1 MVVHGVVHNPFI
13 RLYLWGGVGLS
24 LGQGT
29 FRFLWNNCGKK
40 NTWFHLRLFSPGILE
55 VRMVSAFL
63 QGIQLSMAR
72 DTSTPATIKW
82 TNIIYICYMYMCVN
96 NNKERTYMY
105 MWVVKVNIHNILS
118 HIITCHTNTC
128 HGMICNNMCG
138 SKGFYYV
145 SM

>member
-1 MVVHGVVHNPFI
+1 
-13 RLYLWGGVGLS
+13 
-24 LGQGT
+24 
-29 FRFLWNNCGKK
+29 
-40 NTWFHLRLFSPGILE
+40 
-55 VRMVSAFL
+55 
-63 QGIQLSMAR
+63 
-72 DTSTPATIKW
+72 
-82 TNIIYICYMYMCVN
+82 MYMCVN